1 MKAMNTSRLAA
12 TAVAATLL
20 GLAATPPAQAQF
32 AAHVA
37 LQIQAITPL
46 CSEHPDYGVIG
57 RVAGYYATTPRSK
70 RLAWV
75 GCFPDFAQ
83 CEAWR
88 REALR
93 PLNPPIQQNRC
104 EERY

>member
-1 MKAMNTSRLAA
+1 MKKAIQRGLFAAAAAAVVATS
-12 TAVAATLL
+12 AV
-20 GLAATPPAQAQF
+20 PANAQF
-32 AAHVA
+32 AVHTM
-37 LQIQAITPL
+37 LQIQAKTPL

-57 RVAGYYATTPRSK
+57 RVAGYYATTPRSQ
-70 RLAWV
+70 RLAFV
-75 GCFPDFAQ
+75 GCFPTFRA